1 MFVRLLS
8 AALCA
13 LGAHALLYG
22 TFQPTDGIHRYLG
35 WYQPAIAVAAIASV
49 VIFRPAW
56 LRTQLPVGEAARRLS
71 TSALVIFLVQESLE
85 RSVQAGHPAFVSL
98 TPSGW
103 LVLLAGIAGTA
114 LVLALALRAGQVVAS
129 LLRRSR
135 PVFAPVAAVHVAR
148 GFVSTPRRPLSGRVA
163 LRAPPALAY

>member
-1 MFVRLLS
+1 VPGRLLS
-8 AALCA
+8 AAICA

-35 WYQPAIAVAAIASV
+35 WYQPAIAVAAIVAV
-49 VIFRPAW
+49 VVLRPVW

-71 TSALVIFLVQESLE
+71 MLALVVLLVQESLE
-85 RSVQAGHPAFVSL
+85 RSVQAGHPAFVAL

-103 LVLLAGIAGTA
+103 LVLLVGIAGTA
-114 LVLALALRAGQVVAS
+114 LVLALALRAGQAVVS

-135 PVFAPVAAVHVAR
+135 PAHARVVALRIAYAV
-148 GFVSTPRRPLSGRVA
+148 TPRRRRPLAGSGA
-163 LRAPPALAY
+163 LRAPPAPA